1 MSTNFFFVDPLVA
14 TLTEVDLELWS
25 LPLLLVTVGE
35 DLPLV
40 NDLEKGDLVLISISG
55 CKGCNLY
62 GGGDGLRI
70 SSSSVGTVNKLSLT
84 G

>member
-1 MSTNFFFVDPLVA
+1 VR
-14 TLTEVDLELWS
+14 
-25 LPLLLVTVGE
+25 VGE
-35 DLPLV
+35 VDLPLV
-40 NDLEKGDLVLISISG
+40 IDLEKGDLVLISISG